1 MSVKRLVWSAQLR
14 AHGLNGFGGEEGIMA
29 YALNTHFQCKGPE
42 DWHFASKR
50 DRNRKNKFFKCA
62 AQLRNEVRLLSKPK
76 WIQTYFNDLIT
87 IGEQKL
93 CKTVP
98 RPERAVLS
106 SETMKASRWQQL
118 GTYGKRQKICQE
130 AEDQYNPKR
139 MNDQLFTQLKIT
151 TLSLP
156 SCLRPG
162 KNPR

>member
-1 MSVKRLVWSAQLR
+1 
-14 AHGLNGFGGEEGIMA
+14 MA
-29 YALNTHFQCKGPE
+29 YALNTNFQCKGLE
-42 DWHFASKR
+42 DWHFVSKR
-50 DRNRKNKFFKCA
+50 VKEKKKCA
-62 AQLRNEVRLLSKPK
+62 SQLNNEVRLLSKPK
-76 WIQTYFNDLIT
+76 WLQTYFNDLIT
-87 IGEQKL
+87 TGELTL

-98 RPERAVLS
+98 RPERAVLP
-106 SETMKASRWQQL
+106 SETIKASRWQQL
-118 GTYGKRQKICQE
+118 STCGKRKQISQE

>member
-1 MSVKRLVWSAQLR
+1 
-14 AHGLNGFGGEEGIMA
+14 MA
-29 YALNTHFQCKGPE
+29 YALNTHFQCKGVE
-42 DWHFASKR
+42 DWHFVSKHV
-50 DRNRKNKFFKCA
+50 KEKQKCA
-62 AQLRNEVRLLSKPK
+62 AQLSNEVRLLSKPK
-76 WIQTYFNDLIT
+76 WIQTYIFDLAT
-87 IGEQKL
+87 TGALTL